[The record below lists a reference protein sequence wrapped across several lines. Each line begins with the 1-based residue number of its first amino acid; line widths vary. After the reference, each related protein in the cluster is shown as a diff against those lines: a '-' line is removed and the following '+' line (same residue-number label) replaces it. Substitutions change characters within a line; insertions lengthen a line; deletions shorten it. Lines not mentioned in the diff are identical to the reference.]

1 MIDKNIFF
9 YHPYYRIKFLIS
21 ISRILQFRHSFLRN
35 FTSFYRFLRYKKRVT
50 VQPGGFCNLDYFQGM
65 SIPGASSRL
74 PAEIAQYRALDGMS
88 IPGAS
93 SRLPAHPSIHPLS
106 TYILAPPRA
115 GKQKIGACFRPQI
128 IIPTGR
134 HRLFHK
140 FALSGAYAIRLFRSF
155 LSWRVYDIKS
165 RHSRPVLSE

>member
-1 MIDKNIFF
+1 MACCVSCRLRIEPAIANVVDKNIFF

-74 PAEIAQYRALDGMS
+74 PA
-88 IPGAS
+88 
-93 SRLPAHPSIHPLS
+93 HPSIHPLS

-115 GKQKIGACFRPQI
+115 GKQKIGACFRSQI

>member
-1 MIDKNIFF
+1 MCWLRIEPAIANMMDRNIFF
-9 YHPYYRIKFLIS
+9 YHSYYRIKFLIS

-74 PAEIAQYRALDGMS
+74 PA
-88 IPGAS
+88 
-93 SRLPAHPSIHPLS
+93 HPSIHPLS

-134 HRLFHK
+134 HRLFHT

-155 LSWRVYDIKS
+155 FSWRVYDIKS

>member
-1 MIDKNIFF
+1 MCRLRIEPAIANVIDGNIFF

-21 ISRILQFRHSFLRN
+21 ISRILQFCHSFLRN

-50 VQPGGFCNLDYFQGM
+50 VQPGGFCNLDYFQ
-65 SIPGASSRL
+65 
-74 PAEIAQYRALDGMS
+74 GMS

>member
-74 PAEIAQYRALDGMS
+74 PA
-88 IPGAS
+88 
-93 SRLPAHPSIHPLS
+93 HPSVRLLS
-106 TYILAPPRA
+106 TYISAQPRA
-115 GKQKIGACFRPQI
+115 GKQKIGVCFVHW
-128 IIPTGR
+128 
-134 HRLFHK
+134 HRLFRK
-140 FALSGAYAIRLFRSF
+140 FALFESYAIILFHSF
-155 LSWRVYDIKS
+155 LTWRVYDIKS
-165 RHSRPVLSE
+165 RHSRSVLSW

>member
-1 MIDKNIFF
+1 MSCRLRIEPAIANMMDRNIFF
-9 YHPYYRIKFLIS
+9 YHSYYGIKFLIS

-50 VQPGGFCNLDYFQGM
+50 VQPGGFCNLDYFQ
-65 SIPGASSRL
+65 
-74 PAEIAQYRALDGMS
+74 GMS

>member
-1 MIDKNIFF
+1 MDRNIFF
-9 YHPYYRIKFLIS
+9 YHSYYRIKFLIS

-50 VQPGGFCNLDYFQGM
+50 VQPGGFCNLDYYQ
-65 SIPGASSRL
+65 
-74 PAEIAQYRALDGMS
+74 GMS

-134 HRLFHK
+134 HWLFHK

-165 RHSRPVLSE
+165 CHSRPVLSE